1 MGKWIK
7 RLAMVLTA
15 AVLAGA
21 VYGGLRQAGAYA
33 PENPMDEPAEQYSLI
48 RASEDLE
55 AGSGAGDFYFDISSE
70 FEQEAQDEE
79 NPEPE
84 QTEPDP
90 GARQTETGE
99 TEGQMLSGGTVLTGG
114 EETGEQEKTQNV
126 IQTAEPPEQENPT
139 ESPQRDYDGYFTTSI
154 REGEVLSSRSYSF
167 TIQQKDHGLTVE
179 DTQVAVNGTGVEPFQ
194 GQVYLEEGENT
205 ITITVTYTDEEEGR
219 TFQVSRSYHVEV
231 VLGEIALNVRG
242 LSDGAEVSSSSFNF
256 DASASYEG
264 EEIPLLVTLNGNT
277 VQRKYSGY
285 QCRLEEGENEIR
297 LKAEAED
304 GTVKEAVYHIV
315 YIRPESSYE
324 IVTDLADQEVNAAEF
339 AFHVAVTRQG
349 VPTQNFS
356 VRLNGAEIFGT
367 DGAYACSLLEG
378 DNLIEILAGSLEERV
393 TEQYVVNYVVV
404 VPGDGDADLSGQ
416 QPRINYSGIG
426 DGMEIRD
433 TVWNIELAS
442 RDYKG
447 ERIQADGIS
456 VTCNGE
462 TAVLIWDDSVK
473 TSYRLH
479 LTSGINEIIF
489 TVTDSYGNIAS
500 ETIHV
505 TCTAAEDGAVI
516 GTVTISLE
524 ATTIGLGS
532 LIPPTQVEIRQ
543 GESLAYV
550 LDRFLKAHGF
560 DYTCTGT
567 LESGFYLASVI
578 KEGII
583 SSPSVPEDL
592 ARVLEEN
599 NIPYSLTDYG
609 SPDELGEFD
618 FGEKSGWMYS
628 IDGNYPNYGFSDAYL
643 TDGNEVRIRYT
654 LALGRDIGG
663 GGAAGDENSNLGEW

>member
-1 MGKWIK
+1 M
-7 RLAMVLTA
+7 
-15 AVLAGA
+15 
-21 VYGGLRQAGAYA
+21 
-33 PENPMDEPAEQYSLI
+33 
-48 RASEDLE
+48 
-55 AGSGAGDFYFDISSE
+55 
-70 FEQEAQDEE
+70 
-79 NPEPE
+79 
-84 QTEPDP
+84 
-90 GARQTETGE
+90 
-99 TEGQMLSGGTVLTGG
+99 
-114 EETGEQEKTQNV
+114 
-126 IQTAEPPEQENPT
+126 
-139 ESPQRDYDGYFTTSI
+139 
-154 REGEVLSSRSYSF
+154 
-167 TIQQKDHGLTVE
+167 
-179 DTQVAVNGTGVEPFQ
+179 
-194 GQVYLEEGENT
+194 
-205 ITITVTYTDEEEGR
+205 
-219 TFQVSRSYHVEV
+219 
-231 VLGEIALNVRG
+231 
-242 LSDGAEVSSSSFNF
+242 
-256 DASASYEG
+256 
-264 EEIPLLVTLNGNT
+264 
-277 VQRKYSGY
+277 
-285 QCRLEEGENEIR
+285 
-297 LKAEAED
+297 
-304 GTVKEAVYHIV
+304 
-315 YIRPESSYE
+315 
-324 IVTDLADQEVNAAEF
+324 
-339 AFHVAVTRQG
+339 
-349 VPTQNFS
+349 
-356 VRLNGAEIFGT
+356 
-367 DGAYACSLLEG
+367 
-378 DNLIEILAGSLEERV
+378 
-393 TEQYVVNYVVV
+393 
-404 VPGDGDADLSGQ
+404 
-416 QPRINYSGIG
+416 
-426 DGMEIRD
+426 
-433 TVWNIELAS
+433 WNIELAS